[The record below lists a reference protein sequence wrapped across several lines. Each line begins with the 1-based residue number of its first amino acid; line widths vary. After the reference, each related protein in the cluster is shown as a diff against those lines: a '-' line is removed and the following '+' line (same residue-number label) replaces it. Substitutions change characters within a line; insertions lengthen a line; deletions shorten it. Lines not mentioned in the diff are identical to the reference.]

1 MRDACGAERFSLT
14 WGATR
19 GIALVRWCEAVKHPA
34 DTLFKGEK
42 PFPVIPSCEHFA
54 GSEKL
59 ILKALALQDELG
71 PIFDVTCDCEDGAQA
86 GQEKAHAEMV
96 VRLVNSPANKHQMA
110 GVRIHDYTHPA
121 WRQDVEILVAGAGNV
136 LAYVTIPKAT
146 GAAQV
151 AEMIIYIEQVAAH
164 HNVRRQIPIHALVE
178 THGALRDADE
188 IARLPG
194 MQVLDFGLMDFVSGH
209 HGAIPASAMR
219 SPGQFEHR
227 LLARAK
233 TEVVAAA
240 LAHGIVPSHNVSLD
254 LKDTYQT
261 YQDASRA
268 RHEFGFLRMWSI
280 YPAQIQPI
288 VDAMK
293 PDHSEVEEAAA
304 ILLAAQAADWGPI
317 QYAGKLHDRA
327 TYRYYWEV
335 LRKAKVTGVSLPEQA
350 VQAFF

>member
-1 MRDACGAERFSLT
+1 MKPVHPNE
-14 WGATR
+14 
-19 GIALVRWCEAVKHPA
+19 ALFR
-34 DTLFKGEK
+34 GEK

-59 ILKALALQDELG
+59 IVKALELQDRLG
-71 PIFDVTCDCEDGAQA
+71 PIFDITCDCEDGAQA
-86 GQEKAHAEMV
+86 GKEKEHAEMV
-96 VRLVNSPANKHQMA
+96 VRVLGSPANKLRMA

-121 WRQDVEILVAGAGNV
+121 WKQDVDVVVSGAGGV

-146 GAAQV
+146 SAAQV
-151 AEMIIYIEQVAAH
+151 AEMIGHVEQVAARH
-164 HNVRRQIPIHALVE
+164 GIRRQFPIHALVE
-178 THGALRDADE
+178 THGALHDAAE

-209 HGAIPASAMR
+209 HGAIPAAAMR

-240 LAHGIVPSHNVSLD
+240 LAHGVIPAHNVTLD
-254 LKDTYQT
+254 LKNAYQT
-261 YQDASRA
+261 YQDAWRA

-293 PDHSEVEEAAA
+293 PDYSEVQDAAA
-304 ILLAAQAADWGPI
+304 ILLAAQAAEWGPI
-317 QYAGKLHDRA
+317 QYAGELHDRA
-327 TYRYYWEV
+327 TYRYFWEV
-335 LRKAKVTGVSLPEQA
+335 LQKAKVTAVALPEA
-350 VQAFF
+350 AAKAFF